1 MNLNLKKGKMMET
14 EQRNNI
20 KTAYYT
26 LVRYNL
32 WRKDFTDNCPDVKD
46 ISFAVDVACGVLI
59 DFLAVKKEN
68 KIIRKSLSAAEK
80 ALEENENLVDSY
92 QDRFVDQAKKRHDA
106 EKEVKRLRS
115 LLAAHKIK
123 YAKK

>member
-1 MNLNLKKGKMMET
+1 MET

-32 WRKDFTDNCPDVKD
+32 WRKDFTENCPDIKD

-80 ALEENENLVDSY
+80 ALDENENLVDSY
-92 QDRFVDQAKKRHDA
+92 QVRFVDQAKKRHDA
-106 EKEVKRLRS
+106 EKEVKRLRG